1 MPPSP
6 TRRAWLSISVR
17 STVDGLEAVTVRRWL
32 QDLPPA
38 IGYAV
43 SARPLRYRTA
53 PHLGAFC
60 WYEDRLIE
68 LQMPVPF
75 KGWNET
81 VYHRA
86 HRKPGRRL
94 AFRWE
99 GRRIS
104 FRTRREVL
112 RFLYCH
118 EFYHW
123 YLREVLGRKS
133 AAETACDRF
142 ALAHF
147 RRRHLDVDWAAE
159 LPGYGVRG
167 TRSLSRTA

>member
-1 MPPSP
+1 M
-6 TRRAWLSISVR
+6 SVR
-17 STVDGLEAVTVRRWL
+17 STVDGLEAATVRRWL

-38 IGYAV
+38 GGYAV

-60 WYEDRLIE
+60 WYDDRLIE
-68 LQMPVPF
+68 LQVPVPF
-75 KGWNET
+75 KAWDER

-99 GRRIS
+99 SRRIH
-104 FRTRREVL
+104 FRTRRDVV

-123 YLREVLGRKS
+123 YLREVSGAEVGGRDRLRPLRPGALPPAPPGRGLGRRI
-133 AAETACDRF
+133 TWLRHPRIPP
-142 ALAHF
+142 ALPH
-147 RRRHLDVDWAAE
+147 RLG
-159 LPGYGVRG
+159 P
-167 TRSLSRTA
+167 S